1 MTEGDK
7 TPDEELRYQRC
18 RFTARIPRDRVY
30 TRDHYW
36 MKQQSRGV
44 WRVGLTPWAVR
55 MLGDFVELTFDVAEG
70 AAVRLDQALGT
81 LEAFKAVAE
90 IRSVATGTF
99 IAANPILHDNLDA
112 ITRDCY
118 GQGWLYAIADEA
130 EPDVCDAEEYRTV
143 LDETIDDLRGNG
155 PP

>member
-1 MTEGDK
+1 MSEGGK

-18 RFTARIPRDRVY
+18 RFTARLPGDRVY

-36 MKQQSRGV
+36 MKEQSPGE

-55 MLGDFVELTFDVAEG
+55 MLGDFVEYQFDVADG
-70 AAVRLDQALGT
+70 ATVKLDQALGT

-90 IRSVATGTF
+90 IRAVAAGTF
-99 IAANPILHDNLDA
+99 IAANPVLAVNLDA
-112 ITRDCY
+112 ISQDCY
-118 GQGWLYAIADEA
+118 GDGWLYAIRCTP
-130 EPDVCDAEEYRTV
+130 EPDMCDAAGYRQA
-143 LDETIDDLRGNG
+143 LDETIDELRGNG